1 MIKGLECPA
10 GGYEALLW
18 VMRAVEMER
27 GGCSRLSSRYF
38 TPESYILSLSK
49 SASMHSNLCVS
60 RLCVVKRLMQA
71 ELAIKMET
79 ILLSNGCVWL
89 RGEEGGSASSLS
101 PL

>member
-27 GGCSRLSSRYF
+27 GGCSRLSSPQTCKYAF
-38 TPESYILSLSK
+38 ESLSK
-49 SASMHSNLCVS
+49 PASMHSNLCVS

-89 RGEEGGSASSLS
+89 WGEEGGSASSLS